1 MIHKKRM
8 YRNSTEINQPDTPQ
22 PQVGKV
28 WSWIDN
34 FLQRA
39 DTATDL
45 AYKIKTGEPVPA
57 PATTSYKVNV
67 GRTEPERG
75 VFGMPKPWGTVII
88 VVFAGSIA
96 YALYKMN
103 KK

>member
-8 YRNSTEINQPDTPQ
+8 YRNTTEINQPDTPQ
-22 PQVGKV
+22 AETGKV

-45 AYKIKTGEPVPA
+45 AYKIKTGEPVPN
-57 PATTSYKVNV
+57 PATPTYQVKV
-67 GRTEPERG
+67 GRDESEIG
-75 VFGMPKPWGTVII
+75 IFGIPKPWGAVII
-88 VVFAGSIA
+88 VVFAGSIG